1 MPNNQHNLGLSY
13 GKQTQTQQLPILF
26 HNYLN
31 KETNEYST
39 TNLDL
44 GNTKSYHYIFSYSW
58 NFSPKWVLST
68 ELYFQQLR
76 DVPIDSYQ
84 STFSVLNEGANF
96 RFLRKSHL
104 VNQGR
109 GNNYGMELTLE
120 KNFSKNYYILLNG
133 SLLDSKY
140 TPSDGIE
147 RNTAFNN
154 KYVFNALTGKE
165 FSISVKNGGLFTFFI
180 NTKVTGAGGGYYTP
194 IDLKATIENNGVE
207 VYN

>member
-133 SLLDSKY
+133 SLFDSKY

-147 RNTAFNN
+147 RNTVFNN

>member
-1 MPNNQHNLGLSY
+1 MPNNQYNLGLSY

-133 SLLDSKY
+133 SLFDSKY

-147 RNTAFNN
+147 RNTVFNN